1 MRYHPDAIRKFLID
15 QADSGRSV
23 AHFCTEHE
31 LNVATFYSWR
41 KKYRSQE
48 EAPPPEGFCKIIPHQ
63 QTATKKLRLPS
74 GLELELSGMTT
85 MELSELLL
93 AIDQAY
99 A

>member
-1 MRYHPDAIRKFLID
+1 MRYHPDAIRKFLSD

-23 AHFCTEHE
+23 AKFCIEHE

-41 KKYRSQE
+41 KKYGHQE
-48 EAPPPEGFCKIIPHQ
+48 EAPPAGFCKIIPRQ
-63 QTATKKLRLPS
+63 QAVAKKLRLPS

-85 MELSELLL
+85 MEVPELLL
-93 AIDQAY
+93 AIAQAY